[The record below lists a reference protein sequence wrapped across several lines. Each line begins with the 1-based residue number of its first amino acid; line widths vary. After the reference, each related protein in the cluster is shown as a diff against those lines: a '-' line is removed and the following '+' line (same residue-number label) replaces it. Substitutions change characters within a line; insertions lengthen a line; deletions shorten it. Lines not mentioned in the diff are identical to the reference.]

1 MKWLSLIFV
10 LLTSSALAVVD
21 GYQFQFDDAEQ
32 KARFDLLANE
42 LRCPKC
48 QNQNLADSHAQ
59 VAADLRKQL
68 YLQIEAGKDDEQ
80 ILDYMVDRY
89 GDFVLYR
96 PRVNTMTYVL
106 WFGPAL
112 LGIVALVI
120 FIVIVVRRR
129 KDTADTAV
137 DELDTAQRDRLQ
149 ALLKDNKND

>member
-1 MKWLSLIFV
+1 MKWLCLTFV
-10 LLTSSALAVVD
+10 LFMSNAFAVVD
-21 GYQFQFDDAEQ
+21 GYQYQFENAELQ
-32 KARFDLLANE
+32 ARFDQLAND

-68 YLQIEAGKDDEQ
+68 YQQIEAGKDDQQ
-80 ILDYMVDRY
+80 ILDYMVERY

-112 LGIVALVI
+112 LGVVALLT

-129 KDTADTAV
+129 KNTAEAAV
-137 DELDTAQRDRLQ
+137 QELDDAQRDRLN
-149 ALLKDNKND
+149 ALLQDNKND